1 MVCAPAVVFDWLK
14 FSQSWRRD
22 GELAGTIGVRTERD
36 AVVLSYRVRG
46 LLDVEWKPI
55 EQRVPITR
63 TACHFGGRCVP
74 WFICPVHIHG
84 RYYGRRVA
92 LLYLAGEV
100 FACRK
105 CYGLAYASQQGG
117 LQFRNLRQS
126 QRIRTRLGAA
136 RTPASPYPTSPAA
149 CISERMSALRRW
161 RNRLKRLRAG
171 AAEQASNFLASS
183 MNCVDCV

>member
-1 MVCAPAVVFDWLK
+1 MRARRCVRLAKILAVLETGWRAGRHYRCAHRT
-14 FSQSWRRD
+14 RRRCS
-22 GELAGTIGVRTERD
+22 ELSGARFAGRRME
-36 AVVLSYRVRG
+36 AY
-46 LLDVEWKPI
+46 
-55 EQRVPITR
+55 R
-63 TACHFGGRCVP
+63 TACAHHTDRLPLRRPMCPLVYL
-74 WFICPVHIHG
+74 PVHLHG

-92 LLYLAGEV
+92 LEV